1 MAGVTPKGISYP
13 TSGDNIAPLET
24 HFANLATTADNLGV
38 VSGVQT
44 FNGPSA
50 TGGTVDVVVTYG
62 QTFPIAPQVTATVEG
77 HATSSVYASTVLGAP
92 TTTGFTIRVF
102 RCNGS
107 TVENGLKVMW
117 LASTYIAP

>member
-1 MAGVTPKGISYP
+1 MAITPKGISYP
-13 TSGDNIAPLET
+13 TSSDNIAPLET
-24 HFANLATTADNLGV
+24 HFANLASSADNLGV
-38 VSGVQT
+38 VSGTQT

-62 QTFPIAPQVTATVEG
+62 QTFPVAPQVSVTIEG
-77 HATSSVYASTVLGAP
+77 HATSSVYAATVRGVP
-92 TTTGFTIRVF
+92 TTTGFNVRVF

>member
-1 MAGVTPKGISYP
+1 MAITAKGISYP
-13 TSGDNIAPLET
+13 TSSDTIAPLET
-24 HFANLATTADNLGV
+24 HFANLANTADNLGTI
-38 VSGVQT
+38 SGIKT

-50 TGGTVDVVVTYG
+50 TGGTVDVLVTYG
-62 QTFPIAPQVTATVEG
+62 QTFPVAPQISATIEG
-77 HATSSVYASTVLGAP
+77 HATSSVYASTVLGTP

-107 TVENGLKVMW
+107 TVENGLKIMW